1 MSPRRKFN
9 GPTNRNLAPQHTKT
23 ANRLIFERGAQSQF
37 PDLQRVPV
45 SGGFQYV
52 VTLSVPYYE
61 ARRVRIRFRAN
72 SDVPVVFADGPQDS
86 PHRYGDG
93 GLCMWYPRDP
103 VENKWVFDDGL
114 LALIGLV
121 IAHLFREAWWRETG
135 EWLGEEVSHGPQ
147 AKE

>member
-23 ANRLIFERGAQSQF
+23 AARLIFEREARSQF
-37 PDLQRVPV
+37 PGLQRVAVP
-45 SGGFQYV
+45 GGFQYV
-52 VTLSVPYYE
+52 VTLSVPHYE

-72 SDVPVVFADGPQDS
+72 SDVPVVLADGPDDS

-93 GLCMWYPRDP
+93 RLCMWYPDDP
-103 VENKWVFDDGL
+103 VENRWVFEDGL

-121 IAHLFREAWWRETG
+121 IAHLFREAWWWETG
-135 EWLGEEVSHGPQ
+135 EWVGEEVPHSPQ